1 MQRHC
6 YIIMN
11 EQTLIPHLF
20 RTEYRKIVSVL
31 CYLFGIDHIEIA
43 EDIVSDTFLLATEL
57 WIVKGTPANPTAWLY
72 KVAKNKTKDYLKHD
86 IIFAQKI
93 SKELRYT
100 TNTTQEI
107 ELDFTQQNI
116 TDSQLAMMFA
126 ICHPCI
132 SAESQISL
140 SLNLLCGFG
149 AEEIAD
155 AFLTNKEVI
164 YKRLKRGKEKLRTEK
179 IKIQQP
185 TLLEI
190 NDRLPTVLTTLYL
203 LFNEGYYSSSQNTTL
218 RKDLCLEAMRLNYL
232 LVENEVTNNNSANAL
247 LALMCFHSSRFE
259 ARANENGE
267 TVLYQDQDTNLWN
280 KELIDKGEHYLN
292 QASQGNQLSKYHLE
306 AAIAYWH
313 THKEDTQE
321 KWENILQL
329 YNRLLQIEYSPIA
342 ALNRTFAL
350 SKANGKVEAI
360 IEAEKLNLTDNLFYY
375 SLLGHLYTDID
386 NTKALQNFR
395 TALTLANANT
405 DKTII
410 SKNIDGLTTKKKK
423 QQSTLGFVQVGM
435 TL

>member
-1 MQRHC
+1 
-6 YIIMN
+6 MN
-11 EQTLIPHLF
+11 KQALIPHLF

-31 CYLFGIDHIEIA
+31 CYLFGIEHIEIA

-57 WIVKGTPANPTAWLY
+57 WLVKGTPENPTAWLY
-72 KVAKNKTKDYLKHD
+72 KVAKNKTKDYLKHNAV
-86 IIFAQKI
+86 FAQKI
-93 SKELRYT
+93 SKELLYT
-100 TNTTQEI
+100 TNITEEI
-107 ELDFTQQNI
+107 ELDFTNQNI

-132 SAESQISL
+132 SVEAQICL

-155 AFLTNKEVI
+155 AFLTNKEAI
-164 YKRLKRGKEKLRTEK
+164 YKRLKRGKERLRTEK

-218 RKDLCLEAMRLNYL
+218 RKNLCLEAMRLNYL
-232 LVENEVTNNNSANAL
+232 LVENDVTNNNSANAL

-259 ARANENGE
+259 ARTNQNGE
-267 TVLYQDQDTNLWN
+267 TILYQDQDTNLWN

-313 THKEDTQE
+313 THKEDTKD

-329 YNRLLQIEYSPIA
+329 YNKLLQIEYSPIA

-350 SKANGKVEAI
+350 AKANGKTKAI
-360 IEAEKLNLTDNLFYY
+360 IEAEKLHLTDNQFYY
-375 SLLGHLYTDID
+375 SLLGTLYTDID
-386 NTKALQNFR
+386 NDKALQNFR
-395 TALTLANANT
+395 SALILANSDAE
-405 DKTII
+405 KTII
-410 SKNIDGLTTKKKK
+410 KNNVDELIKKKKK
-423 QQSTLGFVQVGM
+423 QPPTLDFLQVGK
-435 TL
+435 TEQQ